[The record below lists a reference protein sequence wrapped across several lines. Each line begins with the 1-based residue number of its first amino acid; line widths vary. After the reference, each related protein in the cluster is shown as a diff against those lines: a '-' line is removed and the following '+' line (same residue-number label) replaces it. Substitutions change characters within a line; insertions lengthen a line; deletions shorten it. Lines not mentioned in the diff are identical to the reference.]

1 MTKTIT
7 FDKYTVDAVF
17 IDLTAYFE
25 RSEEYFK
32 KNDLLR
38 NIVNATSFQN
48 RVRSLMIY
56 GADTDTGTY
65 GDGDY
70 LRIGYARINGHEF
83 VKSGKIK
90 YEELQAALNEI
101 ADSESE

>member
-7 FDKYTVDAVF
+7 FDKYTADAVF
-17 IDLTAYFE
+17 VDLMAYFD

-56 GADTDTGTY
+56 GADTDTGSY

-70 LRIGYARINGHEF
+70 LRIGYARINNHEF
-83 VKSGKIK
+83 VKSGKIS
-90 YEELQAALNEI
+90 YDELQTALKEI
-101 ADSESE
+101 ADGE